1 MQWSNLPTPPKT
13 MCLLFKCTGA
23 LVAHLVEQVAQ
34 SAADHCLL
42 VSLIGSP
49 PPGNAHLISPAFSNS
64 PGCLCLFC

>member
-49 PPGNAHLISPAFSNS
+49 PRKCTFN
-64 PGCLCLFC
+64 